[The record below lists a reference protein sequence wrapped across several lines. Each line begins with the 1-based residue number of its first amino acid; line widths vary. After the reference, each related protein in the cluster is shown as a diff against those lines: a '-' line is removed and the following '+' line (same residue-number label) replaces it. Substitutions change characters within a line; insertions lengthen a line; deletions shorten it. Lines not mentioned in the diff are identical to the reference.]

1 MAYNYSVITKSCFVI
16 EVVIIFELCTKK
28 VTVNGKSFPEG
39 HSTWQIA
46 DSLILLSELVGRLC

>member
-1 MAYNYSVITKSCFVI
+1 MAYHYSVITKSCFVI
-16 EVVIIFELCTKK
+16 EVVTLCTKK
-28 VTVNGKSFPEG
+28 VTVNGKSFPED